1 MVTREEVEKAKAA
14 YDAAEAGAWDAA
26 EAGAA
31 AARKALYADADAA
44 WDKYQKLKKEYEEN
58 DSISSRD

>member
-1 MVTREEVEKAKAA
+1 MKVTKEEVEKAKAA

-31 AARKALYADADAA
+31 AARKAVYADADAA
-44 WDKYQKLKKEYEEN
+44 YDNYQKLKEALEN
-58 DSISSRD
+58 GN